1 MTPIEVSEMYAQ
13 LWQEHGPT
21 HQGVGWAT
29 EAEHLV
35 RLYTAAEETLKTAG
49 DISVLDVGCGYGR
62 LLHYLTMPAAH
73 PFHAQGLVTKYLGID
88 PQHEPLAYIE
98 ERNWYNPRDSQLQV
112 RFVRTDV
119 ETLAKELSPD
129 ARWTAVIA
137 IGTLAWHDYA
147 AATRML
153 EAMWKLT
160 DFVMVFTVNT
170 KTSVG
175 LTPQN
180 VMGQLKSMGVTHYRM
195 LHDYGIDKDY
205 MFVCRRYKDQ
215 VVAG

>member
-1 MTPIEVSEMYAQ
+1 MTPIEVSEMYDQ
-13 LWQEHGPT
+13 LWQEHGAT

-29 EAEHLV
+29 EPEHIV
-35 RLYTAAEETLKTAG
+35 RLYTAAEEALKTAG
-49 DISVLDVGCGYGR
+49 DITVLDVGCGYGR
-62 LLHYLTMPAAH
+62 LLHYLSMPAPH
-73 PFHAQGLVTKYLGID
+73 PFQAQGLVTRYVGIE

-98 ERNWYNPRDSQLQV
+98 ERAWYNPRNPGLDVSFIQ
-112 RFVRTDV
+112 TDI
-119 ETLAKELSPD
+119 ETWAQELSPPVQY
-129 ARWTAVIA
+129 TAVVA

-160 DFVMVFTVNT
+160 DFVLIFTVNT

-195 LHDYGIDKDY
+195 LHDYGIEKDY

-215 VVAG
+215 VTAG